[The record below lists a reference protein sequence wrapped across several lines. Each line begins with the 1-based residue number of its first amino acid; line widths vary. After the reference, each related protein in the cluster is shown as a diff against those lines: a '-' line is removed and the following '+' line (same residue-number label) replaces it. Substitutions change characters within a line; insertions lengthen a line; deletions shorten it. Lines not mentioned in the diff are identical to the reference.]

1 MNKENKKGK
10 KEKTHKH
17 LQGFIFNIYK
27 NEYRKTKREERKQT
41 QNYDEKRKRLYKKN
55 KIICFFFWL
64 EWKKKGC
71 EEKKAKT

>member
-1 MNKENKKGK
+1 MVSMNKENKKGK

-41 QNYDEKRKRLYKKN
+41 QNYDEKKRGYIKRTK
-55 KIICFFFWL
+55 
-64 EWKKKGC
+64 
-71 EEKKAKT
+71 